1 MKRII
6 LFFLFS
12 VSFSAQKV
20 ETIEFKENIRDRK
33 ALTKSLT
40 LIDGRKDKEVGKISN
55 KKGESEIRL
64 PDENLKNIFENWFA
78 ENNKATGNK
87 DIVLF
92 LEELKVYD
100 EQSQNDKERYS
111 KAKIKIS
118 SFLKRNDNYYF
129 INRFDNVII
138 CDPKRTS
145 SASKYLSLTIAEII
159 TEFIKDSYDHL
170 VLSQYIPEKD
180 IINYDLYFE
189 KNNKS
194 LSEELKDG
202 VYLGFKSFT
211 EQKPAEGYY
220 FEKNKKGNVV
230 RIKNKEDLA
239 ISINEVFSYV
249 DGGVAYIPTPAGFKE
264 MKKDEKGYYIIA
276 SRAQLFTEKKGN
288 GAIIGAVAGGLVGA
302 AIGAAIDSGSHKA
315 AVSGKGFKSPAMGKV
330 YIDSLTGSFNFQQ

>member
-12 VSFSAQKV
+12 VSLSAQKI

-40 LIDGRKDKEVGKISN
+40 LIDGRKDKEIGKISN
-55 KKGESEIRL
+55 KKGDAEIRL
-64 PDENLKNIFENWFA
+64 PDEDLKKLIENWFA
-78 ENNKATGNK
+78 ENNKAIGNK

-100 EQSQNDKERYS
+100 EQAQNDKEKYS

-118 SFLKRNDNYYF
+118 SFLKRNESYYF
-129 INRFDNVII
+129 INRFDNVIV

-145 SASKYLSLTIAEII
+145 TASKYLSLTIADIFA
-159 TEFIKDSYDHL
+159 EFIKSSYNNT
-170 VLSQYIPEKD
+170 VSGQYIPEND
-180 IINYDLYFE
+180 IANYESYIN

-194 LSEELKDG
+194 FNEKLKDG
-202 VYLGFKSFT
+202 VYLNFKSFT

-220 FEKNKKGNVV
+220 FDKNRKGNVV

-239 ISINEVFSYV
+239 ISINDTFSYV
-249 DGGVAYIPTPAGFKE
+249 DGGIAYIPTPAGFKE

-276 SRAQLFTEKKGN
+276 SRAQLFTEKNGN
-288 GAIIGAVAGGLVGA
+288 GVLIGAVAGGLVGA

-315 AVSGKGFKSPAMGKV
+315 AVNGKGFKSPAMGKV
-330 YIDSLTGSFNFQQ
+330 YIDSLTGSFNFQ

>member
-1 MKRII
+1 MKKLI

-12 VSFSAQKV
+12 VSLSAQKI

-40 LIDGRKDKEVGKISN
+40 LIDGRKDKVIGKISN
-55 KKGESEIRL
+55 KKGEAEIRL
-64 PDENLKNIFENWFA
+64 PEEDLKNLIESWFA
-78 ENNKATGNK
+78 EDNKTTGNK
-87 DIVLF
+87 DIVLY

-100 EQSQNDKERYS
+100 EQAQNDKEKYS

-129 INRFDNVII
+129 INRFDNVIV

-145 SASKYLSLTIAEII
+145 TASKYLSLTIAEII
-159 TEFIKDSYDHL
+159 AEFIKGSYNNT
-170 VLSQYIPEKD
+170 VSGQYIPEND
-180 IINYDLYFE
+180 IANYESYID

-194 LSEELKDG
+194 INEKLKDG
-202 VYLGFKSFT
+202 VYLNFKSFT
-211 EQKPAEGYY
+211 EQKPAEGYF

-239 ISINEVFSYV
+239 ISINETFSYV

-264 MKKDEKGYYIIA
+264 MKKDGKGYYIIA
-276 SRAQLFTEKKGN
+276 SRTQLFTEKGGN
-288 GAIIGAVAGGLVGA
+288 GVLIGAVAGGLVGA

-315 AVSGKGFKSPAMGKV
+315 AVNGKGFKSPAMGKV
-330 YIDSLTGSFNFQQ
+330 YIDSLTGNFSFQ

>member
-12 VSFSAQKV
+12 VSLSAQKI
-20 ETIEFKENIRDRK
+20 ETIEFKENIGDRK

-40 LIDGRKDKEVGKISN
+40 LIDGRKDKEIGKISN
-55 KKGESEIRL
+55 KKGDFEIRL
-64 PDENLKNIFENWFA
+64 PDEDLKNLVENWFA
-78 ENNKATGNK
+78 KNNKATGNK

-100 EQSQNDKERYS
+100 EQSRNDKEKYS

-118 SFLKRNDNYYF
+118 SFLKRNGNYYF
-129 INRFDNVII
+129 INRFDNVIV

-145 SASKYLSLTIAEII
+145 TASKYLSLTIADIFV
-159 TEFIKDSYDHL
+159 EFIKSSYNNT
-170 VLSQYIPEKD
+170 VSGQYIPEND
-180 IINYDLYFE
+180 IANYESYIN

-194 LSEELKDG
+194 FNEKLKDG
-202 VYLGFKSFT
+202 VYLNFKSFT

-220 FEKNKKGNVV
+220 FEKNRKGNVV

-239 ISINEVFSYV
+239 ISINDTFSYV
-249 DGGVAYIPTPAGFKE
+249 DGGIAYVSTAAGFKE
-264 MKKDEKGYYIIA
+264 MKKDEQGYYIIA
-276 SRAQLFTEKKGN
+276 SRAQLFTEKNGN
-288 GAIIGAVAGGLVGA
+288 GVLIGAVAGGLVGA

-315 AVSGKGFKSPAMGKV
+315 AVNGKGFKSPAMGKV
-330 YIDSLTGSFNFQQ
+330 YIDSLTGSFNFQ